1 MLFYKGRIS
10 GLATTYCKA
19 FVGAGADAELPG
31 CCFFMY
37 ASASE
42 TSFMFTRPVFSC
54 SFSMLITSPILLI
67 PGAAVFGAAISLVV
81 SVLVSRMRTGA
92 RVERLDVS
100 DRGSGVGCGSA
111 GA

>member
-10 GLATTYCKA
+10 GLATTDCKA
-19 FVGAGADAELPG
+19 FVEAAGAELPG

-42 TSFMFTRPVFSC
+42 TSFMFTRPVLSC

-67 PGAAVFGAAISLVV
+67 PEVAVFGAAISLVV
-81 SVLVSRMRTGA
+81 NVLVSRMRTGA
-92 RVERLDVS
+92 RVERLDVL
-100 DRGSGVGCGSA
+100 DRGSAEGCGSA